1 MTLIA
6 TQESIT
12 HIIQGEHA
20 VSGAPGLVYA
30 TILGS
35 CVAACLHDP
44 HATVGGMNHF
54 LLPGEIA
61 GSRSLE
67 GEQYGVHLMELLVN
81 DLMRLGAR
89 RDRLQAKLF
98 GGARM
103 VRGLSDIGSQNA
115 EFAENFLRRDGIRL
129 MSKDI
134 GGDRARRIQYWPF
147 SGRAR
152 QMYVATDRKFVNG
165 EVEKASTVRVA
176 GAFELF

>member
-1 MTLIA
+1 MTLRA
-6 TQESIT
+6 SHETTT

-20 VSGAPGLVYA
+20 VSGAPGKVYA

-44 HATVGGMNHF
+44 HAEVGGMNHF
-54 LLPGEIA
+54 LLPGDVA
-61 GSRSLE
+61 RSLE

-103 VRGLSDIGSQNA
+103 VRGLSDIGKQNA

-129 MSKDI
+129 VGKDV
-134 GGDRARRIQYWPF
+134 GGDRARRLQFWPF

-152 QMYVATDRKFVNG
+152 QMYVAADPKFVKD
-165 EVEKASTVRVA
+165 EVEKASTARA
-176 GAFELF
+176 FGAFELF